1 MGYKSIRI
9 VGVISALLS
18 AALLGAQLL
27 AAMGADPPA
36 IMEASGLWLAF
47 LLVSILASCVGPILE
62 VQSIQIANLQ
72 RQLAERK

>member
-9 VGVISALLS
+9 VGVISALIS

-27 AAMGADPPA
+27 TVLGTRAPAAL
-36 IMEASGLWLAF
+36 EASGLWLAF
-47 LLVSILASCVGPILE
+47 LLVTILASSVGPILE

-72 RQLAERK
+72 RQLADRK